1 MKIVIVNKENYE
13 QYKNDYIK
21 LYKEIFS
28 KAPYFEIFTDKEVE
42 EVYKLSLLNLTI
54 SLLAIKDNKII
65 GFALGIQLSIH
76 NDKKFK
82 MLISEYF
89 NLDKVL
95 YNAELGVLPEYR
107 GLGIGSKLV
116 KKRILFAKNMGY
128 ETVCMRTKKEGSM
141 SISLYQK
148 LGFKIL
154 EGVEEIS
161 TTKKN
166 ILLDEIDVRIVLYKN
181 IKPSPP
187 IIPQEKQTIVKK
199 V

>member
-13 QYKNDYIK
+13 QYKYDYIE

-28 KAPYFEIFTDKEVE
+28 KAPYFEIFTDKEAE
-42 EVYKLSLLNLTI
+42 EVYQLSLLNSTI

-76 NDKKFK
+76 NDEKFK
-82 MLISEYF
+82 TLISEYF

-95 YNAELGVLPEYR
+95 YNAELGVLPKYR

-116 KKRILFAKNMGY
+116 EKRVLFAKDMGY
-128 ETVCMRTKKEGSM
+128 ETICMRTKKKGSM

-166 ILLDEIDVRIVLYKN
+166 ILLNELDVRIILYKN
-181 IKPSPP
+181 LITNHLPTAQKL
-187 IIPQEKQTIVKK
+187 
-199 V
+199 

>member
-1 MKIVIVNKENYE
+1 MRIVIINKENYE

-21 LYKEIFS
+21 LYKDIFS
-28 KAPYFEIFTDKEVE
+28 KAPYFEIFTDKDVE
-42 EVYKLSLLNLTI
+42 EVYKLSLLNSTI

-128 ETVCMRTKKEGSM
+128 ETICMRTKKEGSM

-181 IKPSPP
+181 LK
-187 IIPQEKQTIVKK
+187 
-199 V
+199 